1 MRRDNRATAA
11 DALHID
17 LDAQPGHAIR
27 RLHQIAVGIFLQET
41 AAHGIAP
48 MQYAALQTV
57 HNEPGIDQRTLA
69 SRIAQDASATAGV
82 VERLQARG
90 RLRRE
95 PDPADRRVRQL
106 TLTDA
111 GRALLAQV
119 VPDMQRAQARILA
132 PLDAA
137 QQAQFMA
144 LLQRLVQHN
153 NAHSRAPVEPSRRR
167 TAAAR
172 VRQSHP

>member
-1 MRRDNRATAA
+1 MAA
-11 DALHID
+11 EAPHID
-17 LDAQPGHAIR
+17 LNAQPGHAIR

-41 AAHGIAP
+41 AAHGITP
-48 MQYAALQTV
+48 VQYAALQAV
-57 HNEPGIDQRTLA
+57 HNEPGLDQRSLA
-69 SRIAQDASATAGV
+69 GRIAQDTSTTAGV

-90 RLRRE
+90 WLRRE
-95 PDPADRRVRQL
+95 PDPADRRVRRL
-106 TLTDA
+106 TLTEA

-137 QQAQFMA
+137 EQVQFMA

-153 NAHSRAPVEPSRRR
+153 NAHSRAPAEPRRR
-167 TAAAR
+167 GGAAAR
-172 VRQSHP
+172 VRQSRP